1 MTHDS
6 AIPKA
11 ISKVLSRND
20 TGATGGHQAGI
31 LVPKDPR
38 ILSFFP
44 RLDSSTKNPRARMS
58 VSDPQGRLWRF
69 MFIYYNNK
77 RFGGTRNEYRLT
89 WMTTFVKQHN
99 LREGDKLTLLR
110 DNDGTYSIDWLR
122 EGLPETGVLRLGS
135 TWKVVRI

>member
-6 AIPKA
+6 ARPKA

-20 TGATGGHQAGI
+20 TGETGGHQAGI

-44 RLDSSTKNPRARMS
+44 PLDSSTKNPRARMS
-58 VSDPQGRLWRF
+58 VRDAQGRPWGF
-69 MFIYYNNK
+69 TFIHYNNK

-89 WMTTFVKQHN
+89 CMTTFMKHYN
-99 LREGDKLTLLR
+99 LRAGDKLTLLR
-110 DNDGTYSIDWLR
+110 DDGTYSIDWLR

-135 TWKVVRI
+135 SWKVVRI